1 MWSALNL
8 DNLSKQASNL
18 VQQATEKSG
27 ELISQASQVAQDS
40 LRKISNDD
48 DNNEVANENPMQ
60 SPMPL
65 NPNETCPTSDGQA
78 EHSETT
84 LKIAEKAD
92 QIADNL
98 FNFASKFA
106 DNAYTNLSHAAA
118 QAQETANLA
127 HEIAVESAGKLQENE
142 LIGGLV
148 KTIESKTFIG
158 DFNGLQQGFIGD
170 NNEKSNKQAAYPW
183 ENYDNAEELKE
194 KILAISTEK
203 RNFLRNPP
211 AGVRFKFDYHESFP
225 TALKIIEVDPNLS
238 KMRFEM
244 VPKKLTEE
252 VFWRNYFYR
261 MSLVTQSSTLKQ
273 LSKSQENLAKIDVEA
288 SQVEDL
294 PGNTRKRNDESV
306 NISEDGEFISQENAE
321 INADDLQKEMEA
333 LGMDNNDDWEKELA
347 AELDEY
353 EVVDG
358 AGDQKPDNGK
368 DSSEWEKELNDM
380 LNDA

>member
-1 MWSALNL
+1 M
-8 DNLSKQASNL
+8 
-18 VQQATEKSG
+18 QQATEKSG

-48 DNNEVANENPMQ
+48 DNNDVANEDPMQ
-60 SPMPL
+60 TPTSVNV
-65 NPNETCPTSDGQA
+65 NPVETCPTADGQA
-78 EHSETT
+78 EHTETT

-142 LIGGLV
+142 LIGSLV

-158 DFNGLQQGFIGD
+158 DFNGLQQGFIGE
-170 NNEKSNKQAAYPW
+170 NTEKTNKQAACPW

-203 RNFLRNPP
+203 RNFQRNPP

-261 MSLVTQSSTLKQ
+261 VSLVTQSSTLKQ
-273 LSKSQENLAKIDVEA
+273 LSKSQENLSKIDVEA
-288 SQVEDL
+288 SQAEDL

-306 NISEDGEFISQENAE
+306 NISEDGEFVSQENAE

-333 LGMDNNDDWEKELA
+333 LGMDNNEDWEKELA